1 MSLFLIQQT
10 QEFLWKLYRSN
21 EITDT
26 GWEKIKYVLHTWYA
40 MEEEHQEE
48 LFKMDEEADVRAFR
62 DGYETARYEWPR
74 NRFENTEETDFLDIP
89 KPQTPT
95 NDEHSIP

>member
-1 MSLFLIQQT
+1 MSLELIQQT

-26 GWEKIKYVLHTWYA
+26 GWDKIKYVLNAWYV

-48 LFKMDEEADVRAFR
+48 LFKMDEDADARAFR
-62 DGYETARYEWPR
+62 DGYDAARYDWPR
-74 NRFENTEETDFLDIP
+74 NRFENPEE
-89 KPQTPT
+89 KTPPPFPPSVYT
-95 NDEHSIP
+95 IAP